1 MIFQTTKKRRK
12 KSSVFITWHL
22 CAENYTPAT
31 RHTHT
36 QTHTKKNISKIDGEE
51 IKLESTHTNKMTSKF
66 EVGLRSFIILF
77 SLPFFPCSLSCGLF
91 LAAPNPPPPR
101 TSILPKTVIFKWLL
115 VHTCRTSAIETIS
128 SDWIEHLKT
137 IEIADVH
144 GLSFFLLFRSFLLSM
159 QRSLIWRK
167 NIVDH
172 FKRLAGKKYS
182 FERKNRR
189 ERERWLQS

>member
-12 KSSVFITWHL
+12 KYSVFITWHL

-51 IKLESTHTNKMTSKF
+51 VKLESTHTNKMTSKF

-91 LAAPNPPPPR
+91 LTTPPPR

-137 IEIADVH
+137 IEIADVQQSGSMGCH
-144 GLSFFLLFRSFLLSM
+144 FSSFSGRFYYPCSAHWFGVKISSIIL
-159 QRSLIWRK
+159 K
-167 NIVDH
+167 D
-172 FKRLAGKKYS
+172 
-182 FERKNRR
+182 
-189 ERERWLQS
+189 

>member
-1 MIFQTTKKRRK
+1 MIWWYFKQPKREEKNILFSLHGICVLR
-12 KSSVFITWHL
+12 ITHR
-22 CAENYTPAT
+22 PPD
-31 RHTHT
+31 THT

-91 LAAPNPPPPR
+91 LTTPPPR

-137 IEIADVH
+137 IEIADVQQSGSMGCH
-144 GLSFFLLFRSFLLSM
+144 FSSFFGRFYYPCSAHWFGVKISSIIL
-159 QRSLIWRK
+159 K
-167 NIVDH
+167 D
-172 FKRLAGKKYS
+172 
-182 FERKNRR
+182 
-189 ERERWLQS
+189 